1 MERSKNLS
9 RISIIL
15 ILLVVILVFFLGG
28 MGLYLL
34 DIFNTE
40 WMVYGSERIYKLNL
54 EDIKETTEY
63 GVYRPEDQV
72 SFINNKTKSEVTL
85 RDGSKVVISKEPL
98 KELVSKKPEQSIVTS
113 DNNSRN
119 SGCCVCVFNR
129 SN

>member
-1 MERSKNLS
+1 
-9 RISIIL
+9 
-15 ILLVVILVFFLGG
+15 

-40 WMVYGSERIYKLNL
+40 WMVYGSERIYKLKL

-63 GVYRPEDQV
+63 GVYRPEDQA
-72 SFINNKTKSEVTL
+72 SFINNKTKSEVTFG
-85 RDGSKVVISKEPL
+85 DGSKVVITKEPL
-98 KELVSKKPEQSIVTS
+98 KEQVSKKPEQSIVTS

-119 SGCCVCVFNR
+119 SGCCYYVSNR

>member
-40 WMVYGSERIYKLNL
+40 WMVYGSERIYKLKL

-72 SFINNKTKSEVTL
+72 SFINNETKSEVTF

-119 SGCCVCVFNR
+119 SGCCFCVSNR